1 MTSERQHPRDRGI
14 DRASTHRQPTEPPWS
29 ALELR
34 VPNDRSRESLISF
47 VECILVELTH
57 ADVGAEYRSSNVWGI
72 KRTHY
77 TAADTTGQLFRK
89 CHYDERLG
97 WHEQTMSRQ
106 DVRDELIN
114 RLARPASL
122 ATNRSHTYPVE
133 KRDTFRV
140 KPTWQLRTGLRIG
153 KR

>member
-1 MTSERQHPRDRGI
+1 MNSERQHPRDRGI
-14 DRASTHRQPTEPPWS
+14 DRTPTHRQTSFPPWCDLKS
-29 ALELR
+29 R

-47 VECILVELTH
+47 IECVLVELTH

-72 KRTHY
+72 KLTRY
-77 TAADTTGQLFRK
+77 IAAETTGQLFRK

-122 ATNRSHTYPVE
+122 TTSRSHAAPVE
-133 KRDTFRV
+133 NPDTFRV
-140 KPTWQLRTGLRIG
+140 KPTWQL
-153 KR
+153 

>member
-14 DRASTHRQPTEPPWS
+14 DRAPAYRQPTKPPWS

-47 VECILVELTH
+47 VECVLVELTH
-57 ADVGAEYRSSNVWGI
+57 ADVGAEYRSSNVWRVKLTQYI
-72 KRTHY
+72 
-77 TAADTTGQLFRK
+77 AADTVGERFKKR
-89 CHYDERLG
+89 HYDERLG

-122 ATNRSHTYPVE
+122 TTNQNHAVPIE
-133 KRDTFRV
+133 KLDTFRV
-140 KPTWQLRTGLRIG
+140 KPTRELRTGRRTR
-153 KR
+153 KK

>member
-14 DRASTHRQPTEPPWS
+14 DRVPAHRQPTEPPWS
-29 ALELR
+29 GLELR

-47 VECILVELTH
+47 VEYVLVELTH

-72 KRTHY
+72 KLTQY
-77 TAADTTGQLFRK
+77 IVADTVGERFKKR
-89 CHYDERLG
+89 HYDERLG
-97 WHEQTMSRQ
+97 WHEQTIPRQ
-106 DVRDELIN
+106 DVREELIN

-122 ATNRSHTYPVE
+122 ATNQSHTHPVE
-133 KRDTFRV
+133 KPDTFRV
-140 KPTWQLRTGLRIG
+140 KPTWQLRTGRRTS